1 LAVKSRL
8 LLEAKSVA
16 QQQIVD
22 AMLKD
27 YDPTTMTGN
36 TLHSDA
42 TSKFFKHY
50 ESRTSLMYLPFSN
63 VRTWSLSR
71 RMFNCSS
78 SEILLLFICTCSF
91 NVAISSSCLF
101 TNEHFDQRLFIFKLQ
116 ILF

>member
-1 LAVKSRL
+1 MGPRCSSAETHVCHRSYIIAARL

-42 TSKFFKHY
+42 TSFELRHWI
-50 ESRTSLMYLPFSN
+50 LD
-63 VRTWSLSR
+63 
-71 RMFNCSS
+71 C
-78 SEILLLFICTCSF
+78 EIGKPC
-91 NVAISSSCLF
+91 
-101 TNEHFDQRLFIFKLQ
+101 
-116 ILF
+116 